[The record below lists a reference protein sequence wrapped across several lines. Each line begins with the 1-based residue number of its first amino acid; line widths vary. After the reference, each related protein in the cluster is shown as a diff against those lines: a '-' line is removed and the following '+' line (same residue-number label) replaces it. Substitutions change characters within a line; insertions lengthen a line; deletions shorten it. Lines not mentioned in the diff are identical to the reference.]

1 MPFRDVNNMWKETSR
16 VCDDAGVINVPPSRI
31 VIVKSTEFQAFDI
44 FVPQVS
50 WGVGIQLLM
59 SPCRRDLPTKP
70 EIDEGKIPSFPQE
83 IFTSDEGLEPQ

>member
-44 FVPQVS
+44 RSPGFVGSGDPASNVA
-50 WGVGIQLLM
+50 M
-59 SPCRRDLPTKP
+59 PP
-70 EIDEGKIPSFPQE
+70 
-83 IFTSDEGLEPQ
+83 